1 MISICMPSNRSL
13 YKCKDSIEDISQL
26 SKLYDIESIIFDN
39 SLNIEKAKYIEAK
52 TSISIYNKNSPNDGN
67 KNWSACISSAS
78 RDFILM
84 TGDDDRLNFLSS
96 PETFLDGLPDSH
108 IGIRPMFIPF
118 SKTQGILSVE
128 SFSTDAETAK
138 ERITQ
143 YFSLN
148 NGRNLSFYSIYRKY
162 IFNDLMKEFYDF
174 HPTKAGYT
182 DWSLVLALISMGKIK
197 LNTNVIFY
205 YNMDNWTSGEVI
217 RSSNEGI
224 YKNAGLPLDSMC
236 IQSALT
242 ALDSFALIAR
252 KKSPLPTIE
261 KYDASIYAM
270 NMFFNSLIVALKGNN
285 NKDIADKIK
294 LSLGLLEMDTQDDS
308 QKLINLL
315 TIVETWIPG
324 LAVKYQ
330 DYFKQIIDPDILE
343 MIN

>member
-1 MISICMPSNRSL
+1 MPSNRSL
-13 YKCKDSIEDISQL
+13 NKSKDSLEDISQL
-26 SKLYDIESIIFDN
+26 GKIYNVESIVFDN
-39 SLNIEKAKYIEAK
+39 SSDSDKSNYIENH
-52 TSISIYNKNSPNDGN
+52 THISIYNQNAPMEWS
-67 KNWSACISSAS
+67 KNWSACMSVAS
-78 RDFILM
+78 QEFILM
-84 TGDDDRLNFLSS
+84 AGDDDRVNFLSP
-96 PETFLDGLPDSH
+96 PESFLSDLPKSH

-118 SKTQGILSVE
+118 SKNQGILSVE
-128 SFSTDAETAK
+128 SFSTDSETAK
-138 ERITQ
+138 ERIEQ
-143 YFSLN
+143 YFSMN
-148 NGRNLSFYSIYRKY
+148 NGRNLSFYSVYKRT
-162 IFNDLMKEFYDF
+162 IFIDLMREFYDL

-182 DWSLVLALISMGKIK
+182 DWPLALALVSMGQIK

-205 YNMDNWTSGEVI
+205 YNMDNWTSSEII

-242 ALDSFALIAR
+242 ALDAFALIAR

-261 KYDASIYAM
+261 KYEASIYAM
-270 NMFFNSLIVALKGNN
+270 NIYFNSLIVALKSGNN
-285 NKDIADKIK
+285 KEIANKVE
-294 LSLGLLEMDTQDDS
+294 LSLGLLEMDAQDDS